1 MDRGRHRAL
10 LKSTLALGMVTA
22 GLFAGAG
29 TTRSQA
35 PAGPVPSVAVPP
47 PAPNASAAPDAAR
60 KRAAAEKAMVER
72 RQRDLGVSEQ
82 EAQRRIEQLP
92 PEERE
97 AFKRNLRVWRELSP
111 EERENVRKDENERIR
126 AEIDKALQQSGLHL
140 DKDQREVFALRYR
153 QERRKLERELQEK
166 LEAERA
172 RRLPGIID
180 GLKREF
186 ADRAGRVLSRPPQRR
201 PRRRCRRRPGSYARS
216 TPSVSVPAASPT
228 P

>member
-10 LKSTLALGMVTA
+10 LIAV
-22 GLFAGAG
+22 AG
-29 TTRSQA
+29 TFVCGGLLHAQT

-47 PAPNASAAPDAAR
+47 PATPDPAALR
-60 KRAAAEKAMVER
+60 KRTVEKAMVER
-72 RQRDLGVSEQ
+72 RQRDLAISEQ

-97 AFKRNLRVWRELSP
+97 AFKRNLRIWRDLSP
-111 EERENVRKDENERIR
+111 EEREDVRKDENDRIR
-126 AEIDKALQQSGLHL
+126 EEVDKALQQSGLHL

-166 LEAERA
+166 VTAERA
-172 RRLPGIID
+172 RRLPSLVD

-186 ADRAGRVLSRPPQRR
+186 AERSAAVPTPAVSSPQ
-201 PRRRCRRRPGSYARS
+201 
-216 TPSVSVPAASPT
+216 ASPT
-228 P
+228 R